1 MVNLQELA
9 SITTLNSEDIM
20 EVLISEREDD
30 YIQLWRE
37 RISEEIRTRI
47 ETGVVTPIRI
57 LTWCIRG
64 IGWDTLMEVQ
74 NFEKTS

>member
-1 MVNLQELA
+1 MVDLQELA
-9 SITTLNSEDIM
+9 NITTLNSEDIIS
-20 EVLISEREDD
+20 VLMSEREDD

-47 ETGVVTPIRI
+47 ETGVITPIRI
-57 LTWCIRG
+57 LTWCVRG
-64 IGWDTLMEVQ
+64 IGWDTLMEVK

>member
-9 SITTLNSEDIM
+9 NITTLNSEDVM
-20 EVLISEREDD
+20 EVLMSEREDD

-47 ETGVVTPIRI
+47 ETGVITPIRI
-57 LTWCIRG
+57 LTWCVRG
-64 IGWDTLMEVQ
+64 IGWDTLMEVKK
-74 NFEKTS
+74 FEKTS